1 MVRGTIARETARMR
15 AIGLNVTGYI
25 SAAALVE
32 DGRLLFAAA
41 QERLTRRKRDRA
53 FPGRVIQAGLAHTGW
68 TAESVD
74 VVAVGW
80 NPAHHLGQ
88 ELGLLSEANRARAK
102 HLAYVPNQVALA
114 LGGQPGSESTQQIMG
129 QRVLYLDHHLAHAAS
144 AAFTSPWA
152 RGAVVTID
160 AFGEDDSLTVGRF
173 EAGRIEVL
181 ERVRFPHSLG
191 SFYSYVTEL
200 LGFQGDAE
208 EYKVMALGAYAEP
221 ALAQAMRARLARAYE
236 IQVCDGRLR
245 FELDL
250 NCFDHYLFH
259 RPHDFGPLA
268 ELLEITPRRR
278 GDELLP
284 EHFAVAW
291 ALQRCFEEIQGEIL
305 SYARQRTGEAHAALA
320 GGCFMNSL
328 ANGRLERPGAG
339 FEAVHIPAWPDDSG
353 VAVGA
358 ALHATFGEAPRAH
371 AHLRHSFYGPSV
383 RGDEAATLLSERK
396 LSHRRLDDVAAEV
409 AARVADGQLVGL
421 ARGPME
427 FGQRALGNRSIF
439 GDPRDPELR
448 DKVNRLVKRRE
459 WFRPYAA
466 SILAPRVHEVFDAPP
481 GYRAD
486 VMEKV
491 RPMRPEW
498 RERAP
503 GMPHADGS
511 VRLHTVDAQTQPF
524 LEQVL
529 QAFEAHSG
537 LPFMLNTSFNVAG
550 MPIACDAADALACF
564 FASGLDA
571 VVLDDV
577 LVTKAGGGA

>member
-1 MVRGTIARETARMR
+1 MR

-25 SAAALVE
+25 ASAALVE

-41 QERLTRRKRDRA
+41 EERLSGRKRDRA
-53 FPGRVIQAGLAHTGW
+53 FPARVIQAGLAHAGW
-68 TAESVD
+68 SPDSVD

-80 NPAHHLGQ
+80 NPAHNLSR
-88 ELGLLSEANRARAK
+88 ELGLLPEANRARAK
-102 HLAYVPNQVALA
+102 HLTYVPNQIALA
-114 LGGQPGSESTQQIMG
+114 LGGQPGSESAQQILG
-129 QRVLYLDHHLAHAAS
+129 QRVVYLDHHLAHAAS
-144 AAFTSPWA
+144 AAFTSPWE

-173 EAGRIEVL
+173 EGGRIEIL
-181 ERVRFPHSLG
+181 DQVRFPHSLG

-208 EYKVMALGAYAEP
+208 EYKVMALGAFAAP
-221 ALAQAMRARLARAYE
+221 ALAEAMRARLARAYE
-236 IQVCDGRLR
+236 IRVHEGCLR

-250 NCFDHYLFH
+250 NRFDHYLFH

-268 ELLEITPRRR
+268 ELLEIAPRRR
-278 GDELLP
+278 GDELRA

-305 SYARQRTGEAHAALA
+305 AYARARTGEAHAALA

-328 ANGRLERPGAG
+328 ANGRLEGPGAA
-339 FEAVHIPAWPDDSG
+339 FEAIHIPAWPDDSG

-358 ALHATFGEAPRAH
+358 ALHATLAGSGHAH
-371 AHLRHSFYGPSV
+371 AHLRHSFFGPRV
-383 RGDEAATLLSERK
+383 DGDAAAALLSERK
-396 LSHRRLDDVAAEV
+396 LAHRRLDDVAAEV
-409 AARVADGQLVGL
+409 AGRVAAGQLVGL

-427 FGQRALGNRSIF
+427 FGQRALGNRSIL

-448 DKVNRLVKRRE
+448 DRVNRLVKRRE

-466 SILAPRVHEVFDAPP
+466 SVLAPRVHEVFDAPP
-481 GYRAD
+481 GFRAD

-491 RPMRPEW
+491 RPMRAAW

-503 GMPHADGS
+503 GIPHADGS
-511 VRLHTVDAQTQPF
+511 VRLHTVDAETQPF

-529 QAFEAHSG
+529 RDFEARAG
-537 LPFMLNTSFNVAG
+537 LPFALNTSFNVAG
-550 MPIACDAADALACF
+550 MPIVCDEADALACF

-571 VVLDDV
+571 VVIDDA
-577 LVTKAGGGA
+577 LVTKAGLVEGGA